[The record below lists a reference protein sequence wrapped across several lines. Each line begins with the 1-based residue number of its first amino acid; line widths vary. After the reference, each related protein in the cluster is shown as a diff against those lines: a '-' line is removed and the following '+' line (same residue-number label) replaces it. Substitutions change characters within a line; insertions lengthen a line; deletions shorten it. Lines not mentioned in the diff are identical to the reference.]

1 MRRREFIAGL
11 GGATAW
17 PLIAHAQQAPFP
29 VIGFLS
35 SLTSADGPRT
45 IDAFKGGLSAEGFA
59 EPGNVA
65 IERRFAEG
73 DYERLPALAD
83 DLVRGQVAVIAA
95 ISGTPAA
102 LAAKSATATTPIV
115 FAIGSDPV
123 GFGLVTNL
131 NRPDGNVTGVT
142 FFTASLGPKR
152 VERLRELLPEA
163 TTIALLVD
171 LDNPASAADTAN
183 VEVAAH
189 AVGLKTEVVNVS
201 NGSDIDNAFEAF
213 ANNRPN
219 VLYVGP
225 DPLFFNERDRVAAL
239 VARLAIPAIY
249 GDREIVEAG
258 GLMSYGASRK
268 DAYRQAGS
276 YVGRILKGVQPGDLP
291 VIFPTKFELVINLKA
306 AKALGRLVPPTLL
319 ATADEVIE

>member
-11 GGATAW
+11 GGAAVW
-17 PLIAHAQQAPFP
+17 PLAASAQHTPFP

-45 IDAFKGGLSAEGFA
+45 IDAFKLGLSAEGFV
-59 EPGNVA
+59 EPRNVA

-152 VERLRELLPEA
+152 VEWLHELLPEA
-163 TTIALLVD
+163 KTIALLAD
-171 LDNPASAADTAN
+171 LDNPASVADSAN
-183 VEVAAH
+183 VEAAAH
-189 AVGLKTEVVNVS
+189 AVGLKTEVVNIS
-201 NGSDIDNAFEAF
+201 NGGDIDNAFEAF
-213 ANNRPN
+213 ASNRPN

-225 DPLFFNERDRVAAL
+225 DPVFFNERDRVAAL
-239 VARLAIPAIY
+239 AARHAIPAIY

-276 YVGRILKGVQPGDLP
+276 YVGRILKGVQPSHLP
-291 VIFPTKFELVINLKA
+291 VILLTKFELVINLKA
-306 AKALGRLVPPTLL
+306 TKALGLDVPPQLL
-319 ATADEVIE
+319 ARADEVIE

>member
-1 MRRREFIAGL
+1 VKRRAFIAGL
-11 GGATAW
+11 GGAVAW
-17 PLIAHAQQAPFP
+17 PGVARAQQQAMP

-45 IDAFKGGLSAEGFA
+45 IDAFKLGLNAEGFI
-59 EPGNVA
+59 EPANVA

-131 NRPDGNVTGVT
+131 NRPDRNVTGVT

-152 VERLRELLPEA
+152 VGWLRELLPEA
-163 TTIALLVD
+163 KTIALLVD
-171 LDNPASAADTAN
+171 LDNPASAADSAN
-183 VEVAAH
+183 VEAAAH
-189 AVGLKTEVVNVS
+189 AVGLKAEVVNVS
-201 NGSDIDNAFEAF
+201 NGGDIGNAFESF
-213 ANNRPN
+213 ATNRPN

-225 DPLFFNERDRVAAL
+225 DPLFFNERDQVAAL
-239 VARLAIPAIY
+239 AARHAIPAIY

-276 YVGRILKGVQPGDLP
+276 YVGRILKGAQPSDLP
-291 VIFPTKFELVINLKA
+291 VVFPTKFELVINLKA

-319 ATADEVIE
+319 ATADTVIE